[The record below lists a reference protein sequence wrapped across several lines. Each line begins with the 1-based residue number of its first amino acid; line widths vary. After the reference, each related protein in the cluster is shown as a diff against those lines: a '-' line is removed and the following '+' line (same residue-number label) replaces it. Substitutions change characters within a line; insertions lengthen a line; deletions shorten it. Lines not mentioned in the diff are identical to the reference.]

1 MPLDLEADPRLD
13 AFREASME
21 FDAVYNLL
29 ARFCGLSDP
38 EFWSL
43 VLIQEGIRT
52 QREISEQLSINRQ
65 TLNSAFKLLVR
76 KGLICLT
83 PLMQDQRS
91 KQAVLTQQ
99 GERFVETHILPAL
112 SLEEQAWSFLSGKEQ
127 ELLIQLTHKFSSA
140 LLQLLH
146 NSTQSTQF
154 NADSSED
161 L

>member
-1 MPLDLEADPRLD
+1 MPPNSEADPRLD

-29 ARFCGLSDP
+29 AKSCGLSDP

-43 VLIQEGIRT
+43 VLIQEGVRT
-52 QREISEQLSINRQ
+52 QREISEQLSISRQ

-83 PLMQDQRS
+83 PLERDQRS
-91 KQAVLTQQ
+91 KQAVLTHQ
-99 GERFVETHILPAL
+99 GERFVEERILPAL
-112 SLEEQAWSFLSGKEQ
+112 SLEEQAWSFLSVKEQ
-127 ELLIQLTHKFSSA
+127 EMLTQLTHKFSTA

-146 NSTQSTQF
+146 DSTQF